1 MAGISPTVSNKH
13 VSADLIIFSEKLL
26 DYINYRYWLLAKYI
40 YANYESGDAK
50 TNRPSKLL
58 SAFKILCIR

>member
-1 MAGISPTVSNKH
+1 MAGISPTMSNKY

-26 DYINYRYWLLAKYI
+26 DYINIVTGYWQNI